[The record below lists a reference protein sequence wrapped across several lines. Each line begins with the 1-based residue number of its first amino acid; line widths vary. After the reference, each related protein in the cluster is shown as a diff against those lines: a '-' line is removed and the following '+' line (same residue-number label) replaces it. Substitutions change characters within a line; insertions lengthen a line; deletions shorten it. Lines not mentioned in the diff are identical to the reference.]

1 MTSSKSKTCE
11 VLWLVLQ
18 DLPDDLVEAVANFV
32 QFLRLRH
39 VVPDTAM
46 LSEAAL
52 AAAWL
57 TPDKDEAWKGL

>member
-1 MTSSKSKTCE
+1 MTSSKTCQ

-18 DLPDDLVEAVANFV
+18 DLPDDLVEAVDDFV

-46 LSEAAL
+46 LSEAVL
-52 AAAWL
+52 AVAWL
-57 TPDKDEAWKGL
+57 TPGDDEAWKGL

>member
-18 DLPDDLVEAVANFV
+18 DLPDDLVEEVADFI

-46 LSEAAL
+46 LSEAAM

-57 TPDKDEAWKGL
+57 TPDEDEAWKSL